1 MEINGISIRGMP
13 TDGKAVN
20 SDAPAVR
27 YIEVAEEEAGQ
38 RIDNYLLARLKGVP
52 KSRVYRIIRSGEV
65 RINMKRAQASQKVA
79 AGDRIRIPPVRVAER
94 DAPEAAPHFK
104 MPILFEDEALLA
116 IDKPAGLA
124 VHGGSGVAH
133 GVIESLRSMRPEARF
148 LELVHRLDRETSG
161 VLLLAK
167 KRGALTVLHEMM
179 RGRDMDKR
187 YLAGVA
193 GRFRNEKQRVRLA
206 LAKRVNAAGEKRVSV
221 SDEGQEAETVFR
233 LVERGSDM
241 SLLEAELL
249 TGRTHQIR
257 VHLAHLGHPVLGDDK
272 YGDFELNR
280 ALKKQGLKRM
290 FLHAAKLSFA
300 HPISAE
306 RIDLVSPLPADL
318 ERFRSRIKAV
328 NADERR

>member
-1 MEINGISIRGMP
+1 MP

-20 SDAPAVR
+20 SAAPAVR
-27 YIEVAEEEAGQ
+27 YVEVAEEEAGQ

-52 KSRVYRIIRSGEV
+52 KSRIYRIIRSGEV
-65 RINMKRAQASQKVA
+65 RINMKRAEASQKVI

-104 MPILFEDEALLA
+104 MPILFEDDALLA

-133 GVIESLRSMRPEARF
+133 GVIESLRSIRPQARF

-167 KRGALTVLHEMM
+167 KRSALTALHEMM
-179 RGRDMDKR
+179 RAHDMDKR

-193 GRFRNEKQRVRLA
+193 GRFRNERQRVRLA
-206 LAKRVNAAGEKRVSV
+206 LAKRVNSAGEKRVSV
-221 SDEGQEAETVFR
+221 SDEGQEAETVLR
-233 LVERGSDM
+233 LVERGPDM

-280 ALKKQGLKRM
+280 RLRKQGLKRM

-300 HPISAE
+300 HPLSGEAIELA
-306 RIDLVSPLPADL
+306 SPLPLDL
-318 ERFRSRIKAV
+318 EKFRACITAG
-328 NADERR
+328 NTP